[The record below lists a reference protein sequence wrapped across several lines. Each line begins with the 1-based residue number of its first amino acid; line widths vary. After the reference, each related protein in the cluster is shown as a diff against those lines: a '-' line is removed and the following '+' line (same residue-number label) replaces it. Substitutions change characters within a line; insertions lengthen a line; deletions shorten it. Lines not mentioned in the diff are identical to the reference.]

1 MAPLDE
7 PLKLSPADQ
16 AAMAAVAGARSHAD
30 GRTQLPAV
38 YAALFHNPPIAE
50 AVAALGEQIRF
61 AGVLPDRTRE
71 LAILWF
77 ATANRLGYEWSH
89 HQRPAA
95 LAGLT
100 PAEIEEVS
108 SGRIPDT
115 LAPAE
120 AAALDALASILRG
133 ESIPATCQSRLV
145 AEYGTAGLVE
155 LVVLC
160 GLYATMGY
168 VTAAFDIEVEQ
179 GLPKPPF

>member
-1 MAPLDE
+1 V
-7 PLKLSPADQ
+7 PAI
-16 AAMAAVAGARSHAD
+16 
-30 GRTQLPAV
+30 
-38 YAALFHNPPIAE
+38 YAALFHNPPVAE
-50 AVAALGEQIRF
+50 AVASLGERIRF

-100 PAEIEEVS
+100 PSEIEDVS
-108 SGRIPDT
+108 SGRVPDT

-120 AAALDALASILRG
+120 AAALDAIASLLRG
-133 ESIPATCQSRLV
+133 ESIPEPCQSRLE

-168 VTAAFDIEVEQ
+168 VATAFDIQVEE